1 MQSLPSIEIIAI
13 SLKLIVFA
21 LNHDS
26 HCKDM
31 FILKAFTCSGWGWGG
46 GGGGGGGCCGQID
59 PLYQVF
65 LCNFYKLRN

>member
-46 GGGGGGGCCGQID
+46 GGEGGGGVAG
-59 PLYQVF
+59 
-65 LCNFYKLRN
+65 K

>member
-31 FILKAFTCSGWGWGG
+31 FILKTFTCSGWGWGG
-46 GGGGGGGCCGQID
+46 GGGEGVGGVAG
-59 PLYQVF
+59 
-65 LCNFYKLRN
+65 K

>member
-46 GGGGGGGCCGQID
+46 GGAREGGVLGANRP
-59 PLYQVF
+59 PLSGF
-65 LCNFYKLRN
+65 PL

>member
-46 GGGGGGGCCGQID
+46 GAREWRVLRANRS
-59 PLYQVF
+59 PLSGF
-65 LCNFYKLRN
+65 PL

>member
-46 GGGGGGGCCGQID
+46 GSEGGGGVAG
-59 PLYQVF
+59 
-65 LCNFYKLRN
+65 K

>member
-31 FILKAFTCSGWGWGG
+31 FILKAFTCSGWGGG
-46 GGGGGGGCCGQID
+46 GGGGGGAREWGVLRANRP
-59 PLYQVF
+59 PLSGF
-65 LCNFYKLRN
+65 PL

>member
-46 GGGGGGGCCGQID
+46 GGRGSGGCCGQID